1 MLSRCRSLVGTKRVV
16 KAVGISSSHVRG
28 LPGAWSSRSRAVSS
42 TSSQLRFDGRCAIV
56 TGAGGGLGRHYA
68 LDLATRGAAVVVND
82 LSADAVNATVQEIT
96 NAGGKAVG
104 VAGSVAETG
113 KALVDQAMAS
123 FGHVDVLI
131 NNAGILRDRRC
142 VDGFPSLLRSAPF

>member
-1 MLSRCRSLVGTKRVV
+1 
-16 KAVGISSSHVRG
+16 
-28 LPGAWSSRSRAVSS
+28 
-42 TSSQLRFDGRCAIV
+42 LRFDGRCAIV